1 MGALAP
7 EVVRGGSVGNK
18 VGGDD
23 TRSRSTPWARKGEG
37 GEEVQ
42 IERNLIQFEPS
53 SVSSFRPLFHFST
66 LNFQKGGADRMLEER
81 SRRHFDDNNKI
92 GVLLFI
98 LNIVLLF
105 NIVYIK
111 HRLTRLL
118 IEQFYR
124 TDINRLWE

>member
-1 MGALAP
+1 
-7 EVVRGGSVGNK
+7 
-18 VGGDD
+18 
-23 TRSRSTPWARKGEG
+23 
-37 GEEVQ
+37 
-42 IERNLIQFEPS
+42 
-53 SVSSFRPLFHFST
+53 
-66 LNFQKGGADRMLEER
+66 MLEER

-124 TDINRLWE
+124 TDTNRLWE